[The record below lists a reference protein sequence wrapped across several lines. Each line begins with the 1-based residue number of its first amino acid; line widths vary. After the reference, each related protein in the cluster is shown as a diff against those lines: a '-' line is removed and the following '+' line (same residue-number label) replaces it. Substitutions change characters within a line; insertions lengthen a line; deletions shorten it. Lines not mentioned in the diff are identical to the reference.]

1 MNIQG
6 LDVLDNKILDVIK
19 DNARA
24 TFSEIGKSV
33 GLSRVA
39 VKNRIEAM
47 ERKGIIEGYKTVIN
61 STKAVNGVEFVMD
74 IETVPEKYGEV
85 VATLQSDKLLRK
97 VYTTSGDCR
106 LHAVGFAPN
115 ANTLASHVNYHYLNT
130 KGIRRISWHILLNII
145 REKVGGV
152 DYENTGK

>member
-47 ERKGIIEGYKTVIN
+47 ERKGN
-61 STKAVNGVEFVMD
+61 
-74 IETVPEKYGEV
+74 
-85 VATLQSDKLLRK
+85 
-97 VYTTSGDCR
+97 
-106 LHAVGFAPN
+106 
-115 ANTLASHVNYHYLNT
+115 
-130 KGIRRISWHILLNII
+130 
-145 REKVGGV
+145 
-152 DYENTGK
+152 